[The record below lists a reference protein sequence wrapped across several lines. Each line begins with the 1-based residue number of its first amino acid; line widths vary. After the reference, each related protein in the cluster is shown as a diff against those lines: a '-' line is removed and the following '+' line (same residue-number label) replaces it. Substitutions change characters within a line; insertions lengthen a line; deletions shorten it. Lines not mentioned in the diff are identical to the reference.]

1 MKKIGDIDG
10 SVFLYDPT
18 KDTEIEKLKNSHSDF
33 QEDLEKLNN
42 YRKKLLKFIVLQY
55 DIQSPLRI
63 EYSDYFKRK
72 ANAAMM
78 AGFKRNAKTGKFKE
92 EIADAMIGNNDV
104 VNKMIVR
111 YVMNFYNEDY
121 LQLIIYWEMFGRFGR
136 EQFIKGISPQ
146 SVNALNNIKETISQ
160 LTEKI
165 FGGRE
170 TMELKKQLYRA
181 LDMEKENLHPDNIA
195 KELSQNPDLFEEGI
209 DG

>member
-1 MKKIGDIDG
+1 MKNISDIDG

-18 KDTEIEKLKNSHSDF
+18 KDTEIEKLKNSHIDF
-33 QEDLEKLNN
+33 QEDLEGLNN
-42 YRKKLLKFIVLQY
+42 YRKKLLRFIILQY
-55 DIQSPLRI
+55 DMKSPLRI
-63 EYSDYFKRK
+63 EYKDYFKRK

-92 EIADAMIGNNDV
+92 EVANAMIGNNEV
-104 VNKMIVR
+104 VNSMIVR

-136 EQFIKGISPQ
+136 EQFTNFNAQSIK
-146 SVNALNNIKETISQ
+146 ALNNVKETISQ

-165 FGGRE
+165 FGGKE